1 MRETGYL
8 GFYLIYMLEWLW
20 GMLRLRD
27 AHTAYRAIRFER
39 EAYRYMAD
47 PNYLTQR
54 RPYAWRR
61 PEV

>member
-1 MRETGYL
+1 
-8 GFYLIYMLEWLW
+8 MLEWLW

-27 AHTAYRAIRFER
+27 ALTAYRAIRFER

-54 RPYAWRR
+54 RHYAWTR

>member
-1 MRETGYL
+1 
-8 GFYLIYMLEWLW
+8 
-20 GMLRLRD
+20 MLRLRD
-27 AHTAYRAIRFER
+27 ALTAYRAIRFER

-54 RPYAWRR
+54 RHYAWTR